1 MIKNLSEVSKVSSFL
16 KDWNGKNSRT
26 VPTSNSKVVE
36 YFQSGKDSRVN
47 VVLIKQLKKYDP
59 ETYEKVL
66 KEGVSIEYQSME
78 IEVSLIDKDI
88 IGKVFLKNGIQ
99 SGEVLIKNK
108 KIKETKKVTNFDAHH
123 VFWALIED

>member
-1 MIKNLSEVSKVSSFL
+1 MIRNLSEVSKVSSFL

-47 VVLIKQLKKYDP
+47 VVLMKQLKKYDP
-59 ETYEKVL
+59 ETYELVL
-66 KEGVSIEYQSME
+66 KAGVSVEYQSME
-78 IEVSLIDKDI
+78 IEFNLIDKDI
-88 IGKVFLKNGIQ
+88 IGKVFLKNGVQ
-99 SGEVLIKNK
+99 SGEVLIRNK
-108 KIKETKKVTNFDAHH
+108 KIKEVKKVTNFDANH